1 MQSIRPKADVLES
14 IWIRTVDT
22 LNSQLEQNLAHHAT
36 LESEFGEFGGYV
48 IGLSQLATDP
58 KKLFRSLVKL
68 LVHAKAEQ
76 LRAEGIAVSIDA
88 NEFEPDWAAPSF
100 DCDWQ
105 AYHRGTLAYAR
116 TQTLLTIAQQLD
128 ERFGA
133 DKAEDIALDQAAEVV
148 TRFLGASKGQSI
160 KQRGGRSVIE
170 RRFYTGPNHRLGS
183 SQLPL
188 SAHYEEQRDLH
199 QFAEALST
207 LLASDG
213 RHWLNPGAGFTAGRA
228 FDAFASRAKAC
239 LGPGLTLI
247 GYRSKLELSFDPSCL
262 EALQLA
268 LGERAAQA
276 QAA

>member
-22 LNSQLEQNLAHHAT
+22 LTSQLEQNLAHHAT
-36 LESEFGEFGGYV
+36 LVSEFGEFGGYV
-48 IGLSQLATDP
+48 IGLSKLATDP
-58 KKLFRSLVKL
+58 KKLFRSLVEL
-68 LVHAKAEQ
+68 LVQAKAEQ

-88 NEFEPDWAAPSF
+88 DEFVPDWAAPSF
-100 DCDWQ
+100 DCDWE

-116 TQTLLTIAQQLD
+116 TLTLLTIAQQLD
-128 ERFGA
+128 DRFGA

-160 KQRGGRSVIE
+160 KLRGGRAIIE
-170 RRFYTGPNHRLGS
+170 RRFYTEPNCKPGS
-183 SQLPL
+183 GHLPL
-188 SAHYEEQRDLH
+188 SAHYDEQRALH
-199 QFAEALST
+199 GFAKAVST

-213 RHWLNPGAGFTAGRA
+213 RHWLYPSSEFTAGRA

-247 GYRSKLELSFDPSCL
+247 GYRHKIELSFDPACL

-268 LGERAAQA
+268 LGERADQA
-276 QAA
+276 HAA